1 MFQTREMQESDW
13 QQVKV
18 INQLGMDTNIATFQ
32 RECPPHEEF
41 DRSHLNECRLV
52 AVDGDA
58 AIGWRTPS

>member
-1 MFQTREMQESDW
+1 
-13 QQVKV
+13 VKE

-52 AVDGDA
+52 AVDGDT